1 MRKRDKLTLTKSVVD
16 ASAAAS
22 KRFHVWDSELAG
34 FGLRVES
41 TGVKTFI
48 AKYRVG
54 GGRTGTQRVVTI
66 GRFGTLTADQARK
79 EAKKIL
85 GGAAVGSDPSAEIQ
99 ARRREMKMSALIDLY
114 EAEGCT
120 VQRGKRQGT
129 PMKPMTKSY
138 TVARLRHHVVP
149 LLGAKRV
156 SEIGA
161 GDIERF
167 FADVTA
173 GKTARDDKIGPRRRI
188 IVRGGA
194 GAARKVFRDLS
205 AVFSF
210 ARRREI
216 IARNPCDI
224 AAVQKTDGR
233 NERYLTLPEVGR
245 LGAALDALEREGVN
259 PKGLNI
265 ARLWALTGC
274 RRNEIAGLKWSEV
287 DLTAGVLKFSD
298 SKTGKSVRPLG
309 AAAIALL
316 QSLEQQEGSEFVFPS
331 DRGDGHFQGLK
342 TMWSKA
348 IKRAD
353 LPGVSPH
360 TLRHT
365 LGSTAT
371 STGEALALTGAI
383 LGHSNLRSTAI
394 YAHVQHDFSKRAAT
408 RVTNEIAAALSG
420 SSTVPNARDAD
431 TKLLQ
436 LIADRY
442 TIDGAEGS
450 RFRRALLETI
460 AGQRPLKG

>member
-16 ASAAAS
+16 ASAAAP

-156 SEIGA
+156 SEIAA

-194 GAARKVFRDLS
+194 GAAR
-205 AVFSF
+205 
-210 ARRREI
+210 
-216 IARNPCDI
+216 
-224 AAVQKTDGR
+224 
-233 NERYLTLPEVGR
+233 
-245 LGAALDALEREGVN
+245 
-259 PKGLNI
+259 
-265 ARLWALTGC
+265 
-274 RRNEIAGLKWSEV
+274 
-287 DLTAGVLKFSD
+287 
-298 SKTGKSVRPLG
+298 
-309 AAAIALL
+309 
-316 QSLEQQEGSEFVFPS
+316 
-331 DRGDGHFQGLK
+331 
-342 TMWSKA
+342 
-348 IKRAD
+348 
-353 LPGVSPH
+353 
-360 TLRHT
+360 
-365 LGSTAT
+365 
-371 STGEALALTGAI
+371 
-383 LGHSNLRSTAI
+383 
-394 YAHVQHDFSKRAAT
+394 
-408 RVTNEIAAALSG
+408 
-420 SSTVPNARDAD
+420 
-431 TKLLQ
+431 
-436 LIADRY
+436 
-442 TIDGAEGS
+442 
-450 RFRRALLETI
+450 
-460 AGQRPLKG
+460 

>member
-1 MRKRDKLTLTKSVVD
+1 
-16 ASAAAS
+16 
-22 KRFHVWDSELAG
+22 
-34 FGLRVES
+34 
-41 TGVKTFI
+41 
-48 AKYRVG
+48 
-54 GGRTGTQRVVTI
+54 
-66 GRFGTLTADQARK
+66 
-79 EAKKIL
+79 
-85 GGAAVGSDPSAEIQ
+85 
-99 ARRREMKMSALIDLY
+99 
-114 EAEGCT
+114 
-120 VQRGKRQGT
+120 
-129 PMKPMTKSY
+129 MKPLAKSY

-224 AAVQKTDGR
+224 ATVQKTDGR
-233 NERYLTLPEVGR
+233 NERYLTLAEVGR

-298 SKTGKSVRPLG
+298 SKTGKSVRPWAPRRLPY
-309 AAAIALL
+309 
-316 QSLEQQEGSEFVFPS
+316 F
-331 DRGDGHFQGLK
+331 
-342 TMWSKA
+342 
-348 IKRAD
+348 RA
-353 LPGVSPH
+353 
-360 TLRHT
+360 
-365 LGSTAT
+365 
-371 STGEALALTGAI
+371 
-383 LGHSNLRSTAI
+383 SNSR
-394 YAHVQHDFSKRAAT
+394 RAANSCSPAT
-408 RVTNEIAAALSG
+408 
-420 SSTVPNARDAD
+420 
-431 TKLLQ
+431 
-436 LIADRY
+436 
-442 TIDGAEGS
+442 AETGTS
-450 RFRRALLETI
+450 RA
-460 AGQRPLKG
+460 

>member
-16 ASAAAS
+16 ASAAAP

-129 PMKPMTKSY
+129 PMKPLTKSY

-224 AAVQKTDGR
+224 ATVQKTDGR
-233 NERYLTLPEVGR
+233 NERYLTLAEVGR
-245 LGAALDALEREGVN
+245 LGAALDALGTRGRQPERA
-259 PKGLNI
+259 KHR
-265 ARLWALTGC
+265 A
-274 RRNEIAGLKWSEV
+274 
-287 DLTAGVLKFSD
+287 
-298 SKTGKSVRPLG
+298 PLG
-309 AAAIALL
+309 A
-316 QSLEQQEGSEFVFPS
+316 
-331 DRGDGHFQGLK
+331 DR
-342 TMWSKA
+342 
-348 IKRAD
+348 
-353 LPGVSPH
+353 LPTERDRRTKVVG
-360 TLRHT
+360 
-365 LGSTAT
+365 G
-371 STGEALALTGAI
+371 
-383 LGHSNLRSTAI
+383 RS
-394 YAHVQHDFSKRAAT
+394 HC
-408 RVTNEIAAALSG
+408 
-420 SSTVPNARDAD
+420 
-431 TKLLQ
+431 
-436 LIADRY
+436 
-442 TIDGAEGS
+442 
-450 RFRRALLETI
+450 RRS
-460 AGQRPLKG
+460 